1 MNPARILSAYE
12 DAEQQREV
20 AALFNATV
28 PVETKAELEKALNET
43 LLRVLRGSIEDRTAH
58 LDPADMAGLQK
69 IVADKRRVEA
79 IGRLHISL
87 D

>member
-1 MNPARILSAYE
+1 M
-12 DAEQQREV
+12 

-43 LLRVLRGSIEDRTAH
+43 LLRVLRGSIEYRTAHH

-79 IGRLHISL
+79 IGKLHISL